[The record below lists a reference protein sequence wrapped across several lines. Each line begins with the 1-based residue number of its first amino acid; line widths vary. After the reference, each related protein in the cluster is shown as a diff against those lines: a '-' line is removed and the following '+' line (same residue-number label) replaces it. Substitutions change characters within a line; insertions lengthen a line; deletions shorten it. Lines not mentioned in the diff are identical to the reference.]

1 MQTDESL
8 IRLVKKMFEDKTG
21 WGNSDTW
28 TNQDFLQLSELV
40 RDETGITLSHVTL
53 KRVWGK
59 VKYDSLPNTHT
70 LNTLAQFLGYDNWRD
85 FAAKHPQHPPV
96 TPGHPAVAPTSQS
109 EPIQPAPGDDA
120 AIPADHAAPP
130 ADHAAPPAGLPATP
144 GHPPGAATNL
154 PGASHTDRAADISS
168 PATPASRHGQ
178 FRRVWLGAP
187 ILVLILAVLFFLH
200 GQQPPPQPQ
209 DYAFSSK
216 KVVTAGLPN
225 SVIFDYDATR
235 SPDDSVVIQQ
245 SWDTTRR
252 VKVPKNGHQYTSI
265 YYYPDYYHA
274 TLQVHD
280 RVVRAHNLLIQS
292 NGWLP
297 LIEHDPVPIY
307 FKKEEAIRDGKI
319 SLTLDQIREK
329 NIPLQP
335 SAPTVMFTNVRD
347 FGEIYS
353 DHFTFET
360 SLKDDYAEGSAA
372 CQMTHVYL
380 LCEGTAIWVP
390 LCAKGCVSTTDLY
403 FTYFYTSGKREDLS
417 NFGVDFSK
425 YVKLRIESDSGHAN
439 IFINNQL
446 AYTVPRHI
454 RHSKII
460 GIDFRFQ
467 GTGSVDYVYLSN
479 GKVTY
484 RDDFDQPND
493 SFSPEPATSFAPHP
507 STPLL
512 SHQDK

>member
-1 MQTDESL
+1 MQTDENL
-8 IRLVKKMFEDKTG
+8 IRLVKTMFEEKTG
-21 WGNSDTW
+21 WGNSDAW
-28 TNQDFLQLSELV
+28 TNQDFLQLSELI

-70 LNTLAQFLGYDNWRD
+70 LNTLVQYLGYDNWRD
-85 FAAKHPQHPPV
+85 FAAKHPPSSHHP
-96 TPGHPAVAPTSQS
+96 GNAILSHS
-109 EPIQPAPGDDA
+109 EPAEPAE
-120 AIPADHAAPP
+120 PAEHASKVTSPEST
-130 ADHAAPPAGLPATP
+130 TP
-144 GHPPGAATNL
+144 S
-154 PGASHTDRAADISS
+154 GAS
-168 PATPASRHGQ
+168 TPPRPHRP

-187 ILVLILAVLFFLH
+187 ILVLILAILFFLH
-200 GQQPPPQPQ
+200 GQQPPPQPG
-209 DYAFSSK
+209 DYRFSSK

-225 SVIFDYDATR
+225 SVVFDYDASR

-252 VKVPKNGHQYTSI
+252 VKVPRNAHQYTSI
-265 YYYPDYYHA
+265 YYYPDFYHA
-274 TLQVHD
+274 TLQVRD
-280 RVVRAHNLLIQS
+280 QTVRSHNLLIQS

-307 FKKEEAIRDGKI
+307 FSKEEAIHDGKI
-319 SLTLDQIREK
+319 SLSLDQIRDK

-335 SAPTVMFTNVRD
+335 SAPTIMFSNVRD

-360 SLKDDYAEGSAA
+360 SVKNDFSEGSAA
-372 CQMTHVYL
+372 CQLTRIYL

-390 LCAKGCVSTTDLY
+390 LCARGCISATDLY

-417 NFGVDFSK
+417 NFGVDFSRFN
-425 YVKLRIESDSGHAN
+425 KLRIESDSGRAR
-439 IFINNQL
+439 IYINNQL

-460 GIDFRFQ
+460 GIDYRFE

-484 RDDFDQPND
+484 RDDFNNSLDPTT
-493 SFSPEPATSFAPHP
+493 SFSQQGAP
-507 STPLL
+507 
-512 SHQDK
+512 

>member
-1 MQTDESL
+1 MAMQTDENL
-8 IRLVKKMFEDKTG
+8 IRLVKTMFEEKTG
-21 WGNSDTW
+21 WGTSDTW
-28 TNQDFLQLSELV
+28 TNQDFLQLSELI

-70 LNTLAQFLGYDNWRD
+70 LNTLVQYLGYDNWRD
-85 FAAKHPQHPPV
+85 FAAKHPPVLPHPE
-96 TPGHPAVAPTSQS
+96 TSILSHS
-109 EPIQPAPGDDA
+109 EPAPSTHSEPAPATHSEPAPSPIVDA
-120 AIPADHAAPP
+120 D
-130 ADHAAPPAGLPATP
+130 LSP
-144 GHPPGAATNL
+144 GPHRP
-154 PGASHTDRAADISS
+154 
-168 PATPASRHGQ
+168 

-187 ILVLILAVLFFLH
+187 IILLILAILFFLH
-200 GQQPPPQPQ
+200 GQQPPPQPG

-216 KVVTAGLPN
+216 KVVSAGLPN
-225 SVIFDYDATR
+225 SVVFDYDATR

-252 VKVPKNGHQYTSI
+252 VKVPRSGHQYTSI
-265 YYYPDYYHA
+265 YYYPDFYHA
-274 TLQVHD
+274 TLQVRD
-280 RVVRAHNLLIQS
+280 QTVKWHNLLIQS

-297 LIEHDPVPIY
+297 LIEHDPIPVY
-307 FKKEEAIRDGKI
+307 FSKEEAIHDGKI
-319 SLTLDQIREK
+319 SLSLNQIRDK

-335 SAPTVMFTNVRD
+335 SAPTVMFSNVRD

-360 SLKDDYAEGSAA
+360 SVKNDFSEGSAA
-372 CQMTHVYL
+372 CQLTRIYL

-390 LCAKGCVSTTDLY
+390 LCAKGCISTTDLY
-403 FTYFYTSGKREDLS
+403 FTYFYASGKKEDLS

-425 YVKLRIESDSGHAN
+425 FVKLRIESDSGHAS

-460 GIDFRFQ
+460 GIDYRFE

-479 GKVTY
+479 GKTTY
-484 RDDFDQPND
+484 RDDFNKAGDPPTI
-493 SFSPEPATSFAPHP
+493 FSPERNP
-507 STPLL
+507 
-512 SHQDK
+512 

>member
-8 IRLVKKMFEDKTG
+8 IRQVKKMFEEKTG

-28 TNQDFLQLSELV
+28 TNQDFLQLSELI
-40 RDETGITLSHVTL
+40 RDETGITISHVTL

-59 VKYDSLPNTHT
+59 VRYDSLPNTHT

-85 FAAKHPQHPPV
+85 LAAKHSPAPSLHPPAQSHPEVTQNPPEAARHSPESTQHPTEAALDSTNSKPDPGLHPDQLADPQG
-96 TPGHPAVAPTSQS
+96 TPDQL
-109 EPIQPAPGDDA
+109 
-120 AIPADHAAPP
+120 AAPQ
-130 ADHAAPPAGLPATP
+130 G
-144 GHPPGAATNL
+144 
-154 PGASHTDRAADISS
+154 
-168 PATPASRHGQ
+168 TPARSAPVGTQPISRQ

-187 ILVLILAVLFFLH
+187 ILILILAILFFLH
-200 GQQPPPQPQ
+200 GQQPPPQPR

-216 KVVTAGLPN
+216 KTVTAGLPN
-225 SVIFDYDATR
+225 SVIFDYDASR

-265 YYYPDYYHA
+265 YYYPDFYHA

-280 RVVRAHNLLIQS
+280 QVVKTHNLLIQS

-297 LIEHDPVPIY
+297 LIEQNPVPVY
-307 FKKEEAIRDGKI
+307 FKPEEAIHNGKI
-319 SLTLDQIREK
+319 SLSLDQIREK
-329 NIPLQP
+329 NIPMQP
-335 SAPTVMFTNVRD
+335 SAPTVMFSNVRD

-360 SLKDDYAEGSAA
+360 SVKNDYSEGSAA
-372 CQMTHVYL
+372 CQLTQIFL

-390 LCAKGCVSTTDLY
+390 LCAKGCVSNTDLY

-425 YVKLRIESDSGHAN
+425 FVKLRIEADSGRAK
-439 IFINNQL
+439 IFVDNQL
-446 AYTVPRHI
+446 AYIVPRHI

-460 GIDFRFQ
+460 GIDYRFQ
-467 GTGSVDYVYLSN
+467 GTGSVDYVYLTN

-484 RDDFDQPND
+484 RDDFNQPSEPLT
-493 SFSPEPATSFAPHP
+493 SFSSP
-507 STPLL
+507 S
-512 SHQDK
+512 DK

>member
-8 IRLVKKMFEDKTG
+8 IRQVKKMFEEKTG

-28 TNQDFLQLSELV
+28 TNQDFLQLSELI

-70 LNTLAQFLGYDNWRD
+70 LNTLAQYLGYDNWRD
-85 FAAKHPQHPPV
+85 LAAKHPPTQHPP
-96 TPGHPAVAPTSQS
+96 TQPHPEFTQNPTEAARHSTESTQYPPEIAHDSTNGKPDTAPHNHSA
-109 EPIQPAPGDDA
+109 QPAPDKA
-120 AIPADHAAPP
+120 
-130 ADHAAPPAGLPATP
+130 ATP
-144 GHPPGAATNL
+144 IH
-154 PGASHTDRAADISS
+154 R
-168 PATPASRHGQ
+168 Q

-187 ILVLILAVLFFLH
+187 ILVLILAILFFLH
-200 GQQPPPQPQ
+200 GQQPPPQPR

-216 KVVTAGLPN
+216 KTVTAGLPN
-225 SVIFDYDATR
+225 SVIFDYDASR
-235 SPDDSVVIQQ
+235 SPDDTVVIQQ

-252 VKVPKNGHQYTSI
+252 VKVPKSGHQYTSI
-265 YYYPDYYHA
+265 YYYPDFYHA

-280 RVVRAHNLLIQS
+280 QVVKSHNLLIQS

-297 LIEHDPVPIY
+297 LIEQDPVPVY
-307 FKKEEAIRDGKI
+307 FKKEEAIHDGRI
-319 SLTLDQIREK
+319 SLSIDQIREK
-329 NIPLQP
+329 NIPMQP
-335 SAPTVMFTNVRD
+335 SAPTVMFSNVRD

-353 DHFTFET
+353 DHFIFET
-360 SLKDDYAEGSAA
+360 TVRNDYSEGSAA

-425 YVKLRIESDSGHAN
+425 FVKLRIEADSGRAK
-439 IFINNQL
+439 IFVNNQL

-460 GIDFRFQ
+460 GIDYRFQ

-479 GKVTY
+479 GKITY
-484 RDDFDQPND
+484 RDDFDQPANPPA
-493 SFSPEPATSFAPHP
+493 SFSSQ
-507 STPLL
+507 S
-512 SHQDK
+512 DK

>member
-1 MQTDESL
+1 MQTDENL
-8 IRLVKKMFEDKTG
+8 IRQVKKMFEEKTG
-21 WGNSDTW
+21 WGNSDFW
-28 TNQDFLQLSELV
+28 TNQDFLQLSELI
-40 RDETGITLSHVTL
+40 RDETGITISHVTL

-85 FAAKHPQHPPV
+85 LAARHLPPQHPPAQPHLEV
-96 TPGHPAVAPTSQS
+96 TQNPPGDSRLSPENTQHPPEAALNSTNGKPDPGFRPDQ
-109 EPIQPAPGDDA
+109 PPAPKGG
-120 AIPADHAAPP
+120 PA
-130 ADHAAPPAGLPATP
+130 
-144 GHPPGAATNL
+144 
-154 PGASHTDRAADISS
+154 S
-168 PATPASRHGQ
+168 PASPLRRQ

-187 ILVLILAVLFFLH
+187 IFVLILAILFFLH

-216 KVVTAGLPN
+216 KTVTAGLPN
-225 SVIFDYDATR
+225 SVIFNYDASR

-252 VKVPKNGHQYTSI
+252 VKVPRNGHQYTSI
-265 YYYPDYYHA
+265 YYYPDFYHA

-280 RVVRAHNLLIQS
+280 QVVKTHNLLIQS

-297 LIEHDPVPIY
+297 LIEQNPIPVY
-307 FKKEEAIRDGKI
+307 FKPEEAIHDGKI
-319 SLTLDQIREK
+319 SLSLDQIRNK
-329 NIPLQP
+329 NIPMQP
-335 SAPTVMFTNVRD
+335 SAPTVAFSNVQD

-360 SLKDDYAEGSAA
+360 SVKNDYSEGSAA
-372 CQMTHVYL
+372 CQLTHVYL

-390 LCAKGCVSTTDLY
+390 LCAKGCVSTADLY

-425 YVKLRIESDSGHAN
+425 FVKLRIEADSGRAK

-460 GIDFRFQ
+460 GITYRFQ

-479 GKVTY
+479 GKITY
-484 RDDFDQPND
+484 RDDFNQPAD
-493 SFSPEPATSFAPHP
+493 PLTSFSSQP
-507 STPLL
+507 
-512 SHQDK
+512 DK